1 MNAQVGRKRER
12 TESAGNDGCE
22 IELWGFRG
30 RDEDVRV
37 ARLGC
42 DEGED
47 VAHSAAKLF
56 DSFTREKRGDARIS
70 ILPPKAL
77 QLPIL
82 LHSAEARVVRV
93 ERVVSG
99 SA

>member
-1 MNAQVGRKRER
+1 LGAANGTKASEAVGIIKMNAQVGRKRER
-12 TESAGNDGCE
+12 TEGAGNDGCE

-56 DSFTREKRGDARIS
+56 
-70 ILPPKAL
+70 
-77 QLPIL
+77 
-82 LHSAEARVVRV
+82 
-93 ERVVSG
+93 
-99 SA
+99 